1 MPVSELEVVRVSTAE
16 FEGCLFCVHL
26 IPYHVKTHPFLAHLA
41 QLAQQWQC
49 SDLGSL
55 THRTIRVSV
64 LNESHSL
71 WHSTQQH

>member
-41 QLAQQWQC
+41 QLAQQWHHL
-49 SDLGSL
+49 DM
-55 THRTIRVSV
+55 
-64 LNESHSL
+64 
-71 WHSTQQH
+71 STL

>member
-41 QLAQQWQC
+41 QLAQQWHHLDMSMLRSWISNPQDHQGFC
-49 SDLGSL
+49 SK
-55 THRTIRVSV
+55 
-64 LNESHSL
+64 
-71 WHSTQQH
+71 